1 MTPSHRN
8 KAWLGLGLALV
19 IAWAG
24 AAHGQAT
31 KSFTGTIIEL
41 SRGTQLEPGKKDT
54 FYTLRLEDYPNTEF
68 RFASEDA
75 VRFGIVAPGGPG
87 EVLTSK
93 MSKGVGWKVKLT
105 CDANKAGSLKNP
117 VYKVISL
124 ERLRQ

>member
-1 MTPSHRN
+1 MTLRYRN
-8 KAWLGLGLALV
+8 KALLGLGLALV

-31 KSFTGTIIEL
+31 KTFTGTIIEL
-41 SRGTQLEPGKKDT
+41 SRGTELDVGKKDT
-54 FYTLRLEDYPNTEF
+54 FYMLRIEDYPNTEF
-68 RFASEDA
+68 RFTSEDA

-87 EVLTSK
+87 QVLISK

-105 CDANKAGSLKNP
+105 CDAHKTGSLKNP

-124 ERLRQ
+124 ERLRH